1 MQEKPAGDN
10 AASAASAEAP
20 GCPLEGIDI
29 DAEILSQRQ
38 AWAQTSCREHVHRYV
53 RLIPEPATQG
63 LLAELFES
71 TVIAEA
77 PTEGRTMMIYDT
89 KTAGEASA
97 QPWVPR
103 PGCRRSI
110 SIDTILLWPSRILE
124 TPIYCP
130 DDLECFVTVIHFR
143 RLVACARARRRLL
156 HLGL

>member
-29 DAEILSQRQ
+29 DAEILSKRQ

-63 LLAELFES
+63 LLAEMFES

-130 DDLECFVTVIHFR
+130 DDLECFVTM
-143 RLVACARARRRLL
+143 
-156 HLGL
+156 